1 MPTTNYDTNQA
12 AEWANLS
19 PRTLERMRI
28 EGRGPTYRKHGRR
41 VIYAESDL
49 IAWSENQ
56 KRISTSDTGCTS

>member
-1 MPTTNYDTNQA
+1 MTTNYDTNQA

-28 EGRGPTYRKHGRR
+28 EGRGPAYRKHGRR

-56 KRISTSDTGCTS
+56 KRISTSDTGHTS

>member
-1 MPTTNYDTNQA
+1 MTITNYSTNQA
-12 AEWANLS
+12 AAWANLS

-28 EGRGPTYRKHGRR
+28 EGRGPAYRKHGRR

-56 KRISTSDTGCTS
+56 KRTSTSDCEGES